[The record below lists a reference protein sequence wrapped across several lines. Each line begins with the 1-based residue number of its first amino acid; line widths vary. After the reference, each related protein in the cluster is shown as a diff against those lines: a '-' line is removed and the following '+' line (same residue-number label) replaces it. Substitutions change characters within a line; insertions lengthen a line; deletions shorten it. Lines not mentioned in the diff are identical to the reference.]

1 MHQKGKKKITEISSI
16 RGGPHGKH
24 KMENGQADLRAK
36 GQPNPT
42 PNPIPAATKE
52 ISVQQPKEPNSAN
65 HLNEHSNRF
74 IPRASRKECS
84 PANTCENLNRG
95 SSKRSYFENYDY
107 RTVGKQGV
115 LRHDICGN
123 LLQLQ

>member
-1 MHQKGKKKITEISSI
+1 MHQKGKKITEISSI

-24 KMENGQADLRAK
+24 EMENGQADLRAK

-42 PNPIPAATKE
+42 LNPIPAATKE

-84 PANTCENLNRG
+84 STKDLILAQLDLYQTSGLPELSVFNLYCL
-95 SSKRSYFENYDY
+95 S
-107 RTVGKQGV
+107 
-115 LRHDICGN
+115 H
-123 LLQLQ
+123 